1 MKPSCRRGKLSSKA
15 SSSKNPFFIFQL
27 IVTLRTLG
35 SVSGMRKVAV
45 IGIGNSKFG
54 ARTDVNVAEL
64 AFEAVRPSLQDA
76 GLTGKDVQFVA
87 VGSVGAGAWYEELLP
102 AVVAGEY
109 CGLTGAG
116 LTRCE
121 AACASGSAAFF
132 TAYSAIVSGQADIAM
147 ALGVEKMR
155 EIDSASAMEW
165 IGRAGYYLWEFH
177 NFGITFPAYY
187 ALYANAHMA
196 KYGTTEE
203 DLALV
208 AVKNHKYG
216 SLNPYAHLQNK
227 VTVEDVMAS
236 MMIASPL
243 KLYDCCPLTDGASS
257 LVLAS
262 EEKVK
267 ELKIETPVWVAGIG
281 YSSGTANLSKR
292 PDFVGLEASVTASRM
307 AYKAANV
314 TPEQLDF
321 AEVHDCFTIAEI
333 MAYEDIGLCPKG
345 EGTRLI
351 REGQTEI
358 GGKIPVNMDGGLKAK
373 GHPIGTTGVAMMYE
387 LSKQLRGEAEK
398 GRQVPLKNNIGLA
411 HNVGGTGH
419 YCYVTILRR

>member
-1 MKPSCRRGKLSSKA
+1 
-15 SSSKNPFFIFQL
+15 
-27 IVTLRTLG
+27 
-35 SVSGMRKVAV
+35 MRKVAV
-45 IGIGNSKFG
+45 IGVGNSKFG
-54 ARTDVNVAEL
+54 NRSDVNIAEL
-64 AFEAVRPSLQDA
+64 AFESVKPAFEEA
-76 GLTGKDVQFVA
+76 GVVGKDIQFVA

-102 AVVAGEY
+102 AVVTAEY

-116 LTRCE
+116 LVRCE
-121 AACASGSAAFF
+121 AACASGSAAFQ
-132 TAYSAIVSGQADIAM
+132 TAYSAVASGQAEITM

-155 EIDSASAMEW
+155 EVDTPTSMEW
-165 IGRAGYYLWEFH
+165 IGRAGYYFWEFH
-177 NFGITFPAYY
+177 NFGLTFPAYY

-216 SLNPYAHLQNK
+216 SMNPKAHLQNK
-227 VTVEDVMAS
+227 IKVDDVLSS
-236 MMIASPL
+236 MVIASPL
-243 KLYDCCPLTDGASS
+243 KLFDCCPMTDGSAAII
-257 LVLAS
+257 LAS

-267 ELKIETPVWVAGIG
+267 ELKIDTPVWIAGIG

-292 PDFVGLEASVTASRM
+292 KDYVGLEASVSAAQR
-307 AYKAANV
+307 AYKAAGIK
-314 TPEQLDF
+314 PEQVDF

-333 MAYEDIGLCPKG
+333 LAYEDIGLCNKG
-345 EGTRLI
+345 EGVKLI

-373 GHPIGTTGVAMMYE
+373 GHPIGTTGCSMIYE
-387 LSKQLRGEAEK
+387 LTKQLREEAVEK
-398 GRQVPLKNNIGLA
+398 SRQVPLKNYIGLA

>member
-1 MKPSCRRGKLSSKA
+1 MFQDEAVKRRS
-15 SSSKNPFFIFQL
+15 PD
-27 IVTLRTLG
+27 T
-35 SVSGMRKVAV
+35 RKVAV

-54 ARTDVNVAEL
+54 VRNDVNIAEL
-64 AFEAVRPSLQDA
+64 AFEAVKPALEDA
-76 GLTGKDVQFVA
+76 GIAAKDVEFVA
-87 VGSVGAGAWYEELLP
+87 QGSVGAGAWYEELLP
-102 AVVAGEY
+102 AVITSEY

-116 LTRCE
+116 LVRCE

-132 TAYSAIVSGQADIAM
+132 TAYSAIACGQAEVAM
-147 ALGVEKMR
+147 ASGVEKMR
-155 EIDSASAMEW
+155 EIDSATAMEW
-165 IGRAGYYLWEFH
+165 IGRAGYYFWEFH

-216 SLNPYAHLQNK
+216 SLNPIAHLKNK
-227 VTVEDVMAS
+227 VTVEDVLSS
-236 MMIASPL
+236 MVIASPL
-243 KLYDCCPLTDGASS
+243 KLYDCCPITDGASA
-257 LVLAS
+257 LILAS

-267 ELKIETPVWVAGIG
+267 ELNIETPVWVAGIG

-292 PDFVGLEASVTASRM
+292 SDFVGLEASVLASQNAYETAGISPDQ
-307 AYKAANV
+307 V
-314 TPEQLDF
+314 DF

-333 MAYEDIGLCPKG
+333 MAYEDIGFCRKG
-345 EGTRLI
+345 DGSKLI

-358 GGKIPVNMDGGLKAK
+358 GGRIPVNMDGGLKSK
-373 GHPIGTTGVAMMYE
+373 GHPIGTTGCSMMYE
-387 LSKQLRGEAEK
+387 LTKQLRGEAEK

-419 YCYVTILRR
+419 YCYVTILKR